1 MPAGKQR
8 RSKRDPE
15 SSRRLDEVQKLMK
28 ARREAARRRETA
40 TMDAVQTYLHAAGA
54 IRQRTGIHE
63 QRLGELHKRIEQL
76 EREYDAEV
84 TQLRGQ
90 QAGAVTA
97 MRELGETDASI
108 GALLELTSK
117 QLRQLTALARA
128 AENPAAGPGGQDD
141 PSDVQRRGLLTRS
154 DVEVGPSGPQGALS
168 TDAPGQSLA

>member
-28 ARREAARRRETA
+28 ARREAARHRETA

-63 QRLGELHKRIEQL
+63 QRVGELRQRIEQL

-84 TQLRGQ
+84 TRWRGE

-128 AENPAAGPGGQDD
+128 AEIPAAGPGGQDD
-141 PSDVQRRGLLTRS
+141 PSDVQRGGLLIRS
-154 DVEVGPSGPQGALS
+154 DVEVGPSGPQGALN